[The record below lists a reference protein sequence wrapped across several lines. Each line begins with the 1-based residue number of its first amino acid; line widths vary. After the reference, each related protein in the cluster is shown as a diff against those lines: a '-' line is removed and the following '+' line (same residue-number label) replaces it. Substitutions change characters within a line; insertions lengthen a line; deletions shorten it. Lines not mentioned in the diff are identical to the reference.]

1 MKTITVNAPSID
13 LTAPDMLWL
22 YGVAWVVAAVW
33 LAYKAC
39 R

>member
-1 MKTITVNAPSID
+1 MKTITLTLPSID

-22 YGVAWVVAAVW
+22 YGAAWVAAAAW